1 MQVYASPS
9 NASSQTLSA
18 ASRASNAPDF
28 QAALDAAQQ
37 SLVASGGSV
46 ADISATRKTA
56 GEELAE
62 YERAVEEATATPEQ
76 FAAVLFPTDG
86 APTAYGHVAEVRVAG
101 GEWEAAGMALW
112 FLSFSTWTG
121 TNGIWLEDL
130 YVREQWRGL
139 GLGQAL
145 LQALAEICVDRGYQ
159 RLEWWVLDWNEPSI
173 GFYRSIG
180 AEAMDEWTRFRL
192 DGRALESLGQ

>member
-1 MQVYASPS
+1 METRIRPAEP
-9 NASSQTLSA
+9 TDI
-18 ASRASNAPDF
+18 P
-28 QAALDAAQQ
+28 ALLAF
-37 SLVASGGSV
+37 V
-46 ADISATRKTA
+46 R
-56 GEELAE
+56 ELAE

-76 FAAVLFPTDG
+76 FARVLFPTDG

-101 GEWEAAGMALW
+101 GEWEAAGMA
-112 FLSFSTWTG
+112 
-121 TNGIWLEDL
+121 NGIWLEDL

-145 LQALAEICVDRGYQ
+145 LQALAEICVDRGYH